1 MVNIALVMLLAMF
14 LTMLLAMLL
23 GMLLVMLFKVK
34 LLNSAHWND
43 NMRKT
48 NLIESINHTLLIL
61 MILDIL
67 IFYIS
72 LSYLNEGINAQQCS
86 DTDYVRAIYEAS
98 DLVWARYPSVTYRYR
113 EFPVPGIFHFF
124 VVLKQIGIEDRYLEG
139 IMMLVMMMV
148 MIQLV
153 AHKMI

>member
-72 LSYLNEGINAQQCS
+72 LSYLDEGINAQQCS

-98 DLVWARYPSVTYRYR
+98 DLVWARYRV
-113 EFPVPGIFHFF
+113 
-124 VVLKQIGIEDRYLEG
+124 
-139 IMMLVMMMV
+139 
-148 MIQLV
+148 
-153 AHKMI
+153 

>member
-1 MVNIALVMLLAMF
+1 MVNIALVMVLVMLLA
-14 LTMLLAMLL
+14 MLLAMLL

-113 EFPVPGIFHFF
+113 EFPVPGIFHF
-124 VVLKQIGIEDRYLEG
+124 LWY
-139 IMMLVMMMV
+139 
-148 MIQLV
+148 
-153 AHKMI
+153 